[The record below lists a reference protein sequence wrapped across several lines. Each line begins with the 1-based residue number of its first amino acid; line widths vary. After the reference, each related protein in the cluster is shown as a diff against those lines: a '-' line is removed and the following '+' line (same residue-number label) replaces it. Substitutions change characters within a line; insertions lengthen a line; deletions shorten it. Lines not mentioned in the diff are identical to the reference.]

1 MKFYTYFSN
10 QQRLAVVGLI
20 LVIVFLEV
28 LSIFPKPNGY
38 DGFQVDLESYLKF
51 QNEITQQIVQNEV
64 KSAPKIYPFNPNFIT
79 DYKGYKLGMNSK
91 EINRLLLYRAQN
103 KWINS
108 AKEFQNVTKVSD
120 SFLHIISLNFK
131 FPDWVKNSNK
141 TSVSLERPIS
151 FEDKI
156 DLNITTVNELQKV
169 YGVGS
174 VLSNRIIKLR
184 DSFIGG
190 FISDIQLQDVRGLTP
205 ETIENIRKQ
214 FSVKTPRTYLK
225 ISLNTATV
233 DQLVTIQHIDYELAY
248 EIIELRMLKEGYK
261 IIDEL
266 TKVKGFP
273 VKKLEIIKLYLTLN

>member
-51 QNEITQQIVQNEV
+51 QNEITQQIVLNEI

-120 SFLHIISLNFK
+120 SFIHIISLNFK

>member
-10 QQRLAVVGLI
+10 HQRLAVVGLI

>member
-10 QQRLAVVGLI
+10 HQRLAVVGLI

-51 QNEITQQIVQNEV
+51 QNEITQQIVLNEI

-169 YGVGS
+169 YGVGF